1 MSKDK
6 RITELEAKLNAR
18 RVENDALRQEVHN
31 TREAHKEKMLS
42 MEQECAEYRMAI
54 SDLERRIKE
63 MESPLADESPEDGSD
78 DGLCTR
84 HYPSVEGEAA

>member
-31 TREAHKEKMLS
+31 TREAHKEKMLA

-54 SDLERRIKE
+54 SELQQCIKE
-63 MESPLADESPEDGSD
+63 MELPPADESPNDGSD

-84 HYPSVEGEAA
+84 HYPSIEGGAA